1 MLSVAKQDKLQAHLQ
16 CKEFG
21 TQGLFQ
27 WIGRLKF
34 AVCWFTARSRI
45 WSNNAATFRQ
55 TWQFLEMSPFH
66 VLPIHWPHE
75 KSSSIGTASNV
86 KALRPRVFRQLLN
99 MLSWQWQARKKNEK
113 KHFFE
118 KKKKTN
124 SNFSAANP
132 HTLAPDIERSGG
144 MLGNNSW
151 NRRPTCHRRRETCLI
166 PGIGDGTKSAWM
178 G

>member
-118 KKKKTN
+118 KKKNELQLFRSKPSYASTWHRTLWGHVGQQLLKPK
-124 SNFSAANP
+124 AN
-132 HTLAPDIERSGG
+132 LS
-144 MLGNNSW
+144 
-151 NRRPTCHRRRETCLI
+151 
-166 PGIGDGTKSAWM
+166 
-178 G
+178 